1 MLLAKHDTEA
11 GILHNKWTITTSLF
25 VCYILF
31 SKKGK
36 KNTKFGEEYLAKGL
50 VCFYLEIF
58 LEYFLLLKAFLIA
71 SISCTEGNS
80 L

>member
-1 MLLAKHDTEA
+1 
-11 GILHNKWTITTSLF
+11 
-25 VCYILF
+25 
-31 SKKGK
+31 
-36 KNTKFGEEYLAKGL
+36 L